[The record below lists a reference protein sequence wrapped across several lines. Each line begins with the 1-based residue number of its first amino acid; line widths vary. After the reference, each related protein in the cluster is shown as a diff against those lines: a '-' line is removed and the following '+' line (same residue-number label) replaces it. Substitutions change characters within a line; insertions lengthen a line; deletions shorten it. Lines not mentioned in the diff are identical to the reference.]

1 MRRFLSLPAAVALLL
16 GACVSVE
23 VPPLE
28 PLGKHRAVLEDARY
42 IPQQESADCAAA
54 CLTTVLRYHGS
65 DLTLD
70 EVDAGLKRVRDGGVI
85 PAEIIY
91 FARRQGYRVTL
102 YEGGLNDLR
111 RKVLTGK
118 PLVLLVHDAPRPA
131 RLLARRPGHYL
142 VAVGFDDPDAEAVVH
157 TGHRAFDRLSYG
169 TLQARWKRAG
179 FLTLL
184 VER

>member
-1 MRRFLSLPAAVALLL
+1 MRRFLLLPAAVALLPA
-16 GACVSVE
+16 GCTTVQ

-28 PLGKHRAVLEDARY
+28 PLGKERAVLEPVRY
-42 IPQQESADCAAA
+42 IPQQESEDCAAA

-70 EVDAGLKRVRDGGVI
+70 DVDAGLKRVRDGGVI

-91 FARRQGYRVTL
+91 FARKQGYRVTL
-102 YEGGLNDLR
+102 YGGGLNDLR
-111 RKVLTGK
+111 RKVLAGK
-118 PLVLLVHDAPRPA
+118 PLVLLVHDSPRPT

-142 VAVGFDDPDAEAVVH
+142 VAVGFDDRDAEAVVH
-157 TGHRAFDRLSYG
+157 TGDRAFGRLSYA
-169 TLQARWKRAG
+169 TLHVRWKRSG